1 MLNYVKKNKAFSQN
15 KTGNNRISLKLP
27 NKNVINTDS
36 IKQSEY
42 EPVLLCR
49 KKEDILAKW
58 LLDEKECFVYHQKF
72 ALVTNKGI

>member
-1 MLNYVKKNKAFSQN
+1 MLNDVKKNKAFSQN
-15 KTGNNRISLKLP
+15 KTGNNRISLELP

-58 LLDEKECFVYHQKF
+58 LDLLDEKEGLPPKIRSCYK
-72 ALVTNKGI
+72 